1 MANPNP
7 IKYSD
12 LIQPDN
18 SIQDLISQLEEA
30 IKVYGEMKATIQQDA
45 AALVKSMQSVSGAT
59 DEQRQVIELTAK
71 QADELA
77 EQMKAVRDA
86 EIKATN
92 DLNVAKAANKEY
104 NQILKLQAEIS
115 RSAEG
120 SYNRLSAQY
129 RLLKIQINAMGEADE
144 KAIKKK
150 REMEVQARKLY
161 EQMSNLQKATGK
173 YTLEVGH
180 YENALKAI
188 PGPLGKIIGMWSQ
201 WKTSIAQ
208 TKEAVSGVAG
218 SLGMSTK
225 GLAAT
230 IGVVAAGVAGCVGA
244 FKLWMSSAKETQVV
258 GDELQREL
266 SGLNSTWDY
275 MQKAIATF
283 DFSNFIS
290 GAQNAMRAGRE
301 LYEVLDE
308 SYEREWSIRIRRA
321 KAQPELESLREA
333 LNDQRKTNAER
344 IQAGQEYLDKL
355 EGFYDEEKE
364 LLQDIEKA
372 RMDDLFATT
381 NRTQYK
387 TEAEEEA
394 AKEALRTYIVDYNI
408 TRDRIEN
415 AKKIIKAEDDVA
427 VARQKIYGQNDQMQ
441 RENDARARERA
452 QAFLKTV
459 SDDEKEFAK
468 IVRQYGL
475 TSNKQLDAYNNVLLS
490 LAQSESA
497 FQTATM
503 RTRTRLHSLE
513 AGEEKDNK
521 PTGTKQSWSLQNDK
535 EFQKQRLALLKQF
548 QDGEIA
554 TREEYDKQ
562 ISELEIATLRK
573 RLETARMSA
582 TERTSLET
590 QTIEK
595 EIALREKADKAE
607 AKRRA
612 DAIKAEQDAWM
623 AQLKKEEETIN
634 LEIAATEDGSK
645 RREELRLNLL
655 YKQWEIE
662 IAANSAKT
670 EEMRQDEA
678 LINAKWDK
686 AIKEQRVKAGL
697 DTATAVTEEAA
708 KAAEKTKKRTGG
720 DLIDLI
726 FGTKDGEE
734 GEKLE
739 GIKDALR
746 TTINSVMESVS
757 SLISSWEQAGDA
769 AVAAA
774 EKQVESAQKVLDAER
789 EAHAQGYAN
798 NVRRAEQELALAK
811 KTQAKAQKQKE
822 DAQKAQLA
830 IDSIT
835 QASSLVTASANIWSS
850 LSGIPIVG
858 PALAAAAI
866 TLMFGTFLASKI
878 KAAQVSK
885 ETYGEGHVEML
896 EGGSHASG
904 HDISLGK
911 KADGTERRAE
921 GGEFFAVINKRNSR
935 RYRNVIP
942 DVINAFNDGTF
953 AEKYQRANES
963 LAGYAVN
970 LIGADLSHLEKG
982 VDTIAKQG
990 EERRMIEGGYVVVRY
1005 KNLTRRYKS

>member
-1 MANPNP
+1 MDNPNP

-18 SIQDLISQLEEA
+18 SIQQLIDQLEEA
-30 IKVYGEMKATIQQDA
+30 IKVYGEMKTAIQSDA

-59 DEQRQVIELTAK
+59 DDQRQVIQQTAQ
-71 QADELA
+71 QAEQLA
-77 EQMKAVRDA
+77 EQMRSVRDA

-104 NQILKLQAEIS
+104 NQLLKLQAELS
-115 RSAEG
+115 RSQEG

-129 RLLKIQINAMGEADE
+129 RINKIRLNEMSQAERETTESGKKLEAE
-144 KAIKKK
+144 TRKIYE
-150 REMEVQARKLY
+150 EMSR
-161 EQMSNLQKATGK
+161 LQKATGK

-188 PGPLGKIIGMWSQ
+188 PGPLGKVIGIGTQ
-201 WKTSIAQ
+201 WRDSMTQ
-208 TKEAVSGVAG
+208 TKNAVSGLAG
-218 SLGMSTK
+218 SLGMSTG
-225 GLAAT
+225 GLMAT
-230 IGVVAAGVAGCVGA
+230 IGLVSAGVAGIIGA
-244 FKLWMSSAKETQVV
+244 FKLWTNSAHETQTA
-258 GDELQREL
+258 GDALDFAMAELNATVSVL
-266 SGLNSTWDY
+266 KKSISTWD
-275 MQKAIATF
+275 
-283 DFSNFIS
+283 FSNLIS
-290 GAQNAMRAGRE
+290 QLRNATTSARE
-301 LYEVLDE
+301 LKMALDDAF
-308 SYEREWSIRIRRA
+308 ERRQSIRIQ
-321 KAQPELESLREA
+321 KAQQAEENAILLETMR
-333 LNDQRKTNAER
+333 NQ
-344 IQAGQEYLDKL
+344 KL
-355 EGFYDEEKE
+355 SYDERLEAGKKYLANVQPIYE
-364 LLQDIEKA
+364 QEQQLAEQLYRDNLDA
-372 RMDDLFATT
+372 LFDLTNKRKFASDE
-381 NRTQYK
+381 QK
-387 TEAEEEA
+387 EA
-394 AKEALRTYIVDYNI
+394 AKEAFAAGLDEFNLNYDKIKQAREYLKAVDDLTAAEKAYQGASGATEKIYQQQIKTNREVIATTDDDIKKMAEFVKRHELTSDEELQQYYDFRDSMLLARSAYHTEERRIITQVNSIDKKRTEESNGN
-408 TRDRIEN
+408 T
-415 AKKIIKAEDDVA
+415 KKRVSNAEDEVKA
-427 VARQKIYGQNDQMQ
+427 K
-441 RENDARARERA
+441 ER
-452 QAFLKTV
+452 
-459 SDDEKEFAK
+459 
-468 IVRQYGL
+468 
-475 TSNKQLDAYNNVLLS
+475 
-490 LAQSESA
+490 LAAE
-497 FQTATM
+497 
-503 RTRTRLHSLE
+503 
-513 AGEEKDNK
+513 EEKL
-521 PTGTKQSWSLQNDK
+521 LQ
-535 EFQKQRLALLKQF
+535 
-548 QDGEIA
+548 
-554 TREEYDKQ
+554 
-562 ISELEIATLRK
+562 
-573 RLETARMSA
+573 
-582 TERTSLET
+582 
-590 QTIEK
+590 
-595 EIALREKADKAE
+595 AE

-612 DAIKAEQDAWM
+612 DAIKAEQDAWI
-623 AQLKKEEETIN
+623 AQLNKERETIQ
-634 LEIAATEDGSK
+634 LQIDATEEGSQE
-645 RREELRLNLL
+645 RERLRINML

-662 IAANSAKT
+662 IALNNAKT

-678 LINAKWDK
+678 LINAKWNK
-686 AIKEQRVKAGL
+686 AIHDQRVKAGL
-697 DTATAVTEEAA
+697 ETATDVAVESAKAVT
-708 KAAEKTKKRTGG
+708 KAKKRTGG

-726 FGTKDGEE
+726 FGTKDGEQ

-746 TTINSVMESVS
+746 MTINSVMDSVS

-835 QASSLVTASANIWSS
+835 QASSLVTASAEIWQS
-850 LSGIPIVG
+850 LGGIPVVG

-866 TLMFGTFLASKI
+866 TLMFGTFLAAKI

-904 HDISLGK
+904 HDISLGR

-935 RYRNVIP
+935 RYRDVIP

>member
-18 SIQDLISQLEEA
+18 SIQQLIDQLEEA
-30 IKVYGEMKATIQQDA
+30 IKVYGEMKATIQTDA

-59 DEQRQVIELTAK
+59 DDQRQVIQQTAK
-71 QADELA
+71 QAEDLA

-104 NQILKLQAEIS
+104 NQLLKLQAELS
-115 RSAEG
+115 RSQEG

-129 RLLKIQINAMGEADE
+129 RINKIRLNEMSQAERETTESGKKLEAE
-144 KAIKKK
+144 TRKIYE
-150 REMEVQARKLY
+150 EMSR
-161 EQMSNLQKATGK
+161 LQKATGK

-188 PGPLGKIIGMWSQ
+188 PGPMGKIIGMGTQ
-201 WKTSIAQ
+201 WRDSMAK
-208 TKEAVSGVAG
+208 TKEAVSGLAG
-218 SLGMSTK
+218 SLGVSTG
-225 GLAAT
+225 GLMAVIGGTAAA
-230 IGVVAAGVAGCVGA
+230 VAGVVGA
-244 FKLWMSSAKETQVV
+244 FKLWIDSARQTQVA
-258 GDELQREL
+258 GDALNREIA
-266 SGLNSTWDY
+266 GLNSVWSVF
-275 MQKAIATF
+275 QKSVATF
-283 DFSNFIS
+283 DFSNFID
-290 GAQNAMRAGRE
+290 NARRAARASRE
-301 LYEVLDE
+301 LFDVLDE
-308 SYEREWSIRIRRA
+308 AYEREWSIRLRRA
-321 KAQPELESLREA
+321 QAGPELETLRETM
-333 LNDQRKTNAER
+333 NDARKSKKER
-344 IQAGQEYLDKL
+344 ITAGEQYLEKL
-355 EGFYDEEKE
+355 EGFYNEEKV
-364 LLQDIEKA
+364 LRKDIEKA
-372 RMDDLFATT
+372 RLDEFFETT
-381 NRTQYK
+381 NRTKYK

-394 AKEALRTYIVDYNI
+394 AKEELRNYIVEYNI
-408 TRDRIEN
+408 NRDRIKE
-415 AKKIIKAEDDVA
+415 AKKVIAAEDEVSKQ
-427 VARQKIYGQNDQMQ
+427 RTMIYGRDQQMQ
-441 RENDARARERA
+441 QAADAARAQKARDY
-452 QAFLKTV
+452 LKTV
-459 SDDEKEFAK
+459 SDEQKKLAD

-475 TSNKQLDAYNNVLLS
+475 ASNEQLESYNQALYASAQAESAYQTDTMRINTRLNSLRAKDANEGSNYSKAKIKQLEDEAKAAQRAAEETEKLL
-490 LAQSESA
+490 
-497 FQTATM
+497 
-503 RTRTRLHSLE
+503 R
-513 AGEEKDNK
+513 
-521 PTGTKQSWSLQNDK
+521 
-535 EFQKQRLALLKQF
+535 
-548 QDGEIA
+548 
-554 TREEYDKQ
+554 
-562 ISELEIATLRK
+562 
-573 RLETARMSA
+573 
-582 TERTSLET
+582 
-590 QTIEK
+590 
-595 EIALREKADKAE
+595 AE

-612 DAIKAEQDAWM
+612 DAIKAEQDAWL
-623 AQLKKEEETIN
+623 AQLNKERETIQ
-634 LEIAATEDGSK
+634 LQIDATEEGSQE
-645 RREELRLNLL
+645 RERLRINML

-662 IAANSAKT
+662 IALNNAKT
-670 EEMRQDEA
+670 EEMRQDES
-678 LINAKWDK
+678 LINAKWNKLIRD
-686 AIKEQRVKAGL
+686 QRVKAGL
-697 DTATAVTEEAA
+697 DTATDVTVAAANAVT
-708 KAAEKTKKRTGG
+708 KAKKRTGG

-726 FGTKDGEE
+726 FGTKDGEQ

-746 TTINSVMESVS
+746 MTINSVMDSVS

-835 QASSLVTASANIWSS
+835 QASSLVTASAEIWQS
-850 LSGIPIVG
+850 LGGIPIVG

-866 TLMFGTFLASKI
+866 TLMFGTFLAAKI

-885 ETYGEGHVEML
+885 ETYGDGHVEML

-904 HDISLGK
+904 HDISLGR

-935 RYRNVIP
+935 RYRDVIP